1 MTKVTKVLVVS
12 AEDLVPGLS
21 KTVLGQSDVDYVV
34 ARDAE
39 AGWEAARAQRPQLAI
54 VALGTREANEE
65 FLRRIRSD
73 EQARSVHVLVSLVS
87 ALPAEQISL
96 REAGATAVIAGSP
109 DPFLW
114 NPTLERLIESG
125 RRRTASIPV
134 RFWVWYRLSPNE
146 SAARGRALNV
156 GVRGMLLET
165 DQPVPVDNG
174 TEVEVEF
181 VLPDRD
187 QTLHLRGRVV
197 REAETG
203 AAGQRRFGIQFLGLD
218 SDDHDRIA
226 AFVDAERDR

>member
-12 AEDLVPGLS
+12 PEDLVPGLA

-34 ARDAE
+34 ARDAD
-39 AGWEAARAQRPQLAI
+39 AGCEAARAQRPQLAI
-54 VALGTREANEE
+54 VALGTREKSEE
-65 FLRRIRSD
+65 FLRRIRGD
-73 EQARSVHVLVSLVS
+73 EQARSVHVLVSLAS
-87 ALPAEQISL
+87 ALPAEQLSL
-96 REAGATAVIAGSP
+96 REAGATAVVAGSL

-114 NPTLERLIESG
+114 NQTLERLIESG

-134 RFWVWYRLSPNE
+134 RFWVWYRLSANE
-146 SAARGRALNV
+146 QPARGRALNV

-165 DQPVPVDNG
+165 DQPVSVDHG

-187 QTLHLRGRVV
+187 VALRLRGRVV
-197 REAETG
+197 REAEAG
-203 AAGQRRFGIQFLGLD
+203 AAGQRRFGIEFLGLP

-226 AFVDAERDR
+226 AFVEAERDR